1 MLREQCKVGLT
12 VTFGRSAGEKTVGV
26 VEKCNPSKA
35 KVRTTEARGR
45 TPAGTIWN
53 VPYSLLTAEGVKD
66 ETAFPI
72 GQKIVG
78 VRELS
83 RGEMAVLGW
92 DVGQHDLCVAL
103 VLSDGSLVYAS
114 RDYEGNGPGALFGNL
129 RTGESFVVSPSQEV
143 VHAYDHA

>member
-35 KVRTTEARGR
+35 KVRTTEARGQ

-53 VPYSLLTAEGVKD
+53 VPYSLLTADGVKD

-78 VRELS
+78 VRELTDA
-83 RGEMAVLGW
+83 EMRSNGW
-92 DVGQHDLCVAL
+92 DIGYCIAI
-103 VLSDGSLVYAS
+103 VLSDGSLLYAM
-114 RDYEGNGPGALFGNL
+114 RDYEGNGPGALVGRL
-129 RTGESFVVSPSQEV
+129 RTGESFVVSPSEV
-143 VHAYDHA
+143 PA

>member
-1 MLREQCKVGLT
+1 MLREQCKVGMT

-35 KVRTTEARGR
+35 KVRTTEARGQ

-53 VPYSLLTAEGVKD
+53 VPYSLLTAEGARD
-66 ETAFPI
+66 EAAFPI

-78 VRELS
+78 VRELTIH
-83 RGEMAVLGW
+83 EANNAGW
-92 DVGQHDLCVAL
+92 PAGSYAIAL
-103 VLSDGSLVYAS
+103 VLSDGSIIYAS

-129 RTGESFVVSPSQEV
+129 RTGESFVVSPSEAA
-143 VHAYDHA
+143 HA

>member
-78 VRELS
+78 VRELTAH
-83 RGEMAVLGW
+83 ETTNAGW
-92 DVGQHDLCVAL
+92 PAGSYVVAL
-103 VLSDGSLVYAS
+103 VLSDGSIIYAS

-143 VHAYDHA
+143 VHA